1 MPDGPEGSEPEL
13 SPRASD
19 AERNQTV
26 DRLRTA
32 FVEGR
37 LTDDEFDERMRTALT
52 ARTHADL
59 NLLLTDLP
67 EATGVVAPVSAAPSP
82 LIGGPAPGAPAT
94 HWAVAVM
101 SGTSRQGRWQV
112 PPAINAVAIMGG
124 CELDFRVATF
134 SSQTTTVTVVAI
146 MGGVE
151 LTVPPG
157 IRVEWHGFAFM
168 GGIDDRV
175 DETEL
180 PPGAP
185 VLIVRGFVMM
195 GGVEIRTKA
204 PKDKGQD
211 TGKGRRAL
219 P

>member
-1 MPDGPEGSEPEL
+1 MPEGSEPEL

-37 LTDDEFDERMRTALT
+37 LNDEEFDERMRTALT

-59 NLLLTDLP
+59 GRLLADLP
-67 EATGVVAPVSAAPSP
+67 QAPGMATPATVAPSP
-82 LIGGPAPGAPAT
+82 LISRPVPGAPAT

-101 SGTSRQGRWQV
+101 SGTERHGRWQV
-112 PPAINAVAIMGG
+112 PPQVNAVAVMGG
-124 CELDFRVATF
+124 CELDFRAATF
-134 SSQTTTVTVVAI
+134 TSQITTMTVVAV
-146 MGGVE
+146 MGGIEV
-151 LTVPPG
+151 TVPPG
-157 IRVEWHGFAFM
+157 VRVEWHGFAFM
-168 GGIDDRV
+168 GGVEDRV

-185 VLIVRGFVMM
+185 VLHIRGFVLM

-204 PKDKGQD
+204 TKDPKD
-211 TGKGRRAL
+211 RRR
-219 P
+219 

>member
-1 MPDGPEGSEPEL
+1 MPEGSEPEL

-26 DRLRTA
+26 DQLRTA

-37 LTDDEFDERMRTALT
+37 LNDDEFDQRMRAALT

-59 NLLLTDLP
+59 NRLLTDLP
-67 EATGVVAPVSAAPSP
+67 QATVVAAPATATPSP
-82 LIGGPAPGAPAT
+82 LIGGTAPGAPAT

-101 SGTSRQGRWQV
+101 SGTRRHGRWKA

-124 CELDFRVATF
+124 CELDFRAATF
-134 SSQTTTVTVVAI
+134 SSQTTTVTVACI

-151 LTVPPG
+151 ITVPPG
-157 IRVEWHGFAFM
+157 IRVEWHGFALM
-168 GGIDDRV
+168 GGMEDRV
-175 DETEL
+175 DETDL
-180 PPGAP
+180 PAGAP

-195 GGVEIRTKA
+195 GGVEIQTKA
-204 PKDKGQD
+204 PKDKDNGQ
-211 TGKGRRAL
+211 RRAL